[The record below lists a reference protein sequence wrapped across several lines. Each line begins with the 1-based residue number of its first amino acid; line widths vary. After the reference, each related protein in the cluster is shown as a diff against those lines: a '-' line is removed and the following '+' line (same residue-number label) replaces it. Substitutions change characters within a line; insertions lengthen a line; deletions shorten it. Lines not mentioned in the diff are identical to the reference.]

1 MDRINIQISPYKM
14 KSSLKVLLIIGG
26 LLIAGFAIFRA
37 FYVYHWSNFV
47 LAPIGLTLVIQ
58 GLGLN
63 LLGGSKKLFLVV
75 NDSKIEYN
83 FGNIGRPNLIIIN
96 DLNSISFNDEIQ
108 RVDFKLNNGQVKELF
123 LRMIPKDKRNDV
135 MEELNRISIKT
146 DIKNKTV

>member
-1 MDRINIQISPYKM
+1 M
-14 KSSLKVLLIIGG
+14 
-26 LLIAGFAIFRA
+26 
-37 FYVYHWSNFV
+37 
-47 LAPIGLTLVIQ
+47 TLVIQ